1 MYSTWRIA
9 QLKEELKRRGA
20 TLRGKKADL
29 VERLEAYDRNFNFEN
44 IPQERPE
51 LQMKLPE
58 RNMFRD
64 VNSNMLLPPITK
76 EHINYYFSRFNK
88 KTDDGLRMYECRYL
102 LVLRACRVGTSLYLK
117 GICKASMKKIQYEVH
132 IKIEDDGSPSECCC
146 ECAVGSGWEAHC
158 KHVAV
163 VMFAAEQMFREKQML
178 LHLVCTQQPQSF
190 HIPKKTF
197 TASPLRAETLPSKRQ
212 MQNVLFHPYP
222 LENIN
227 KENYNVW
234 VRNICIGA
242 TSSTMPMKQLYRPA
256 NPYGVINDHI
266 YGSDPR
272 DILCNNLLL
281 SKITKTEISDI
292 EVNTRGQTK
301 NHYWHEQRENRI
313 TASHFHTV
321 CHLTLQKN
329 EKFAEQ
335 LLNPTPFQSRATIHG
350 LINEPV
356 AIQEY
361 KQKL

>member
-9 QLKEELKRRGA
+9 PLKEELKRRGA

-132 IKIEDDGSPSECCC
+132 IKIEDDGSPSDCCC

-163 VMFAAEQMFREKQML
+163 VMFAAEQMFREKRML

-227 KENYNVW
+227 KENYNV
-234 VRNICIGA
+234 
-242 TSSTMPMKQLYRPA
+242 
-256 NPYGVINDHI
+256 
-266 YGSDPR
+266 
-272 DILCNNLLL
+272 
-281 SKITKTEISDI
+281 
-292 EVNTRGQTK
+292 
-301 NHYWHEQRENRI
+301 
-313 TASHFHTV
+313 
-321 CHLTLQKN
+321 
-329 EKFAEQ
+329 
-335 LLNPTPFQSRATIHG
+335 
-350 LINEPV
+350 
-356 AIQEY
+356 
-361 KQKL
+361 